1 VVTSLLHDTVE
12 GQVVGQDIRPSCILL
27 LSAGELVVGGCGCGA
42 GGGGGGSRA
51 LSADGRVAHHC
62 GPALVWT
69 PSPCRGAAHCSR
81 FYRWP
86 TTGGPHAWLSACV
99 ARGTPTHCGGVSW
112 VSSGRC
118 PSPAVCGFPVV
129 WVVCEDVR
137 CGVRRVA
144 GGCLSL
150 VRGGGVFHVVGGGLH
165 LGVALVDV
173 RLDVVPLPPRSSS
186 ATVRVVGWVGFL
198 LDMIGGVE
206 SALWEGYYPASAL
219 AMGSV

>member
-1 VVTSLLHDTVE
+1 
-12 GQVVGQDIRPSCILL
+12 
-27 LSAGELVVGGCGCGA
+27 
-42 GGGGGGSRA
+42 
-51 LSADGRVAHHC
+51 
-62 GPALVWT
+62 
-69 PSPCRGAAHCSR
+69 
-81 FYRWP
+81 
-86 TTGGPHAWLSACV
+86 
-99 ARGTPTHCGGVSW
+99 
-112 VSSGRC
+112 
-118 PSPAVCGFPVV
+118 VCGFPVV

-150 VRGGGVFHVVGGGLH
+150 VRSGGVFHAVGGGLH

-186 ATVRVVGWVGFL
+186 ATVRVVGWVDFL